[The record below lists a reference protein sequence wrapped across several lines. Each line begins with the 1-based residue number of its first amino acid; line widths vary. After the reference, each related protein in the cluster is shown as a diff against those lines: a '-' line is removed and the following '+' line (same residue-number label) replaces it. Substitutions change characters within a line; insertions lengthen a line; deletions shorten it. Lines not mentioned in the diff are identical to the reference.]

1 MDIINRLQYALL
13 NFPKRVYRLFF
24 YFTMPFY
31 QRQAGHSLVR
41 SFPLMLLD
49 VVFFF
54 DLYEII
60 SNKIKHN
67 SRPLSAD
74 EIEKGR
80 SIFGNT
86 LDYARIRLDEK
97 ATIVTKDKG
106 IIYVG
111 FNTINSWGALRED
124 IFIHELVH
132 VWQYQKF
139 GAGYISNALKAQV
152 SKEGY
157 NYAYNKGWE
166 TSRSIH
172 DFNAEQQADLVQD
185 YYRLKKGFSAQW
197 KLEHNV
203 QISDYQR
210 FIDEI
215 LKT

>member
-1 MDIINRLQYALL
+1 MEILNRLQYALSS
-13 NFPKRVYRLFF
+13 FPKRLYRLFF

-41 SFPLMLLD
+41 SFPLLLLD

-60 SNKIKHN
+60 SHKIKHN
-67 SRPLSAD
+67 ARYLTAD
-74 EIEKGR
+74 EMEKAKTV
-80 SIFGNT
+80 FGEI
-86 LDYARIRLDEK
+86 LDYKHIKIDEK
-97 ATIVTKDKG
+97 ATIMTKDKG

-111 FNTINSWGALRED
+111 FNTINSWGSLRED

-166 TSRSIH
+166 KSRSIH

-197 KLEHNV
+197 KLEKNV
-203 QISDYQR
+203 QIADYQR

>member
-1 MDIINRLQYALL
+1 MDILHRLQYALL
-13 NFPKRVYRLFF
+13 NFPKRMYRLFF

-31 QRQAGHSLVR
+31 KRQAGHSLVR

-49 VVFFF
+49 VIFFF

-60 SNKIKHN
+60 SHKIKHN
-67 SRPLSAD
+67 ARHLTPDEVAKAKTVFAD
-74 EIEKGR
+74 I
-80 SIFGNT
+80 
-86 LDYARIRLDEK
+86 LDYSHIKIDEK
-97 ATIVTKDKG
+97 ATIMTKDKG

-166 TSRSIH
+166 KSASIH

-197 KLEHNV
+197 KLEKNV
-203 QISDYQR
+203 QIADYQR